1 MITPKIREII
11 NKNIQYSVARYEEN
25 NRDSLNFVVFRTTS
39 DAWYRYMIRY
49 YDLLVEWMLHTNDE
63 IGIDTDDYKKYSRG
77 DLWIVYLVHNCLI
90 TDNPHISDRTNDKD
104 PKWWIILY

>member
-1 MITPKIREII
+1 MILPKIREII

-49 YDLLVEWMLHTNDE
+49 YDLLVE
-63 IGIDTDDYKKYSRG
+63 
-77 DLWIVYLVHNCLI
+77 
-90 TDNPHISDRTNDKD
+90 
-104 PKWWIILY
+104 